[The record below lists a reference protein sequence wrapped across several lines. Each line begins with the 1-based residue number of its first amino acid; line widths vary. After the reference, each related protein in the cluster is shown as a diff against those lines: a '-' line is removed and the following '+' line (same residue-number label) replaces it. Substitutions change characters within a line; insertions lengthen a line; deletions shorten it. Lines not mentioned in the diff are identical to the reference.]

1 MAKRNAQLTIWMS
14 RFSRRKVTKDTAMRK
29 EIYMELHVHPVI
41 VNLVKKMGSELWCPV
56 LNAQFMFAVE
66 VHCMIVL
73 MHCVILVMLKD
84 QVMVS
89 GQGRG
94 YAGNS
99 YYTHHNHNNI
109 SLLILLTNQLESE

>member
-1 MAKRNAQLTIWMS
+1 
-14 RFSRRKVTKDTAMRK
+14 
-29 EIYMELHVHPVI
+29 MELHVHPVI

-56 LNAQFMFAVE
+56 LNAQFMFAVGE
-66 VHCMIVL
+66 HCMIVL
-73 MHCVILVMLKD
+73 IHCVILVMLKD

-109 SLLILLTNQLESE
+109 SLLILLTNQLESQ